1 MGLILRYLVRNF
13 QINARIKLTA
23 RYLLT
28 FSYYTKPHLE
38 YDCSVYVRNK
48 LGCQIYF
55 LVYRFNIIFL
65 RLENLVQQNSILV
78 MYQEF
83 CVHSIVIMNDGGNGI
98 GGRWLTHIRVSVA
111 DRGCIVSLHLFVV
124 FFLFLLFVFW
134 SLMSCLFFK

>member
-1 MGLILRYLVRNF
+1 MELLLRYLVRNF

-65 RLENLVQQNSILV
+65 RLENLVQQSSILV

-83 CVHSIVIMNDGGNGI
+83 CVHSIVIMNDEGDGI
-98 GGRWLTHIRVSVA
+98 GGGWLTHIRVSVG
-111 DRGCIVSLHLFVV
+111 DRGCILSLHLFV

-134 SLMSCLFFK
+134 SLISCLFFK